1 MIFLGS
7 AIAWVMVVVGFLRTA
22 LGGFFVAFNF
32 RGEALVSF
40 SKRYLGSA
48 TTGEAIN
55 QGMIMLAAG
64 VIIGLIA
71 IIAKNTSS
79 N

>member
-22 LGGFFVAFNF
+22 LGFFVAFNF